1 MRLYIPNIFDMIVGQ
16 YQISQ
21 KSQAKT
27 NPEVGQTTGTAAEVL
42 DITNVFE
49 DFFIHEQQ
57 FIVTQIQMFELFKFV
72 EDPGSEFLDVVVVK
86 REMLKVCEMMEG
98 RGSDGSDVV
107 VTQWKGGQRIEAVKI
122 CINEMGDGVVA
133 QIEAFQFR

>member
-107 VTQWKGGQRIEAVKI
+107 VTQ
-122 CINEMGDGVVA
+122 
-133 QIEAFQFR
+133 